1 MKGQVSP
8 IFKKVG
14 DFVKEMKTFLGR
26 DSILNAPDLTTED
39 VEVPEWGGWVR
50 VRALSG
56 KERDIFEASVTGT
69 HKKNKRM
76 NLDNVRA
83 RLVQMTI
90 VGEDGQ
96 PLFKRSDI
104 EALGKKSAAALD
116 RVFEVATRLSGISE
130 ADVDELTENFD

>member
-1 MKGQVSP
+1 VIGEVSP

>member
-1 MKGQVSP
+1 MK
-8 IFKKVG
+8 
-14 DFVKEMKTFLGR
+14 KTFLGR
-26 DSILNAPDLTTED
+26 DSILSVPDLTTED

-96 PLFKRSDI
+96 PLFKRADV
-104 EALGKKSAAALD
+104 EALGKKNAAALD